1 MSMQAWTFQILQ
13 ISYTKNVVK
22 VHALRWQNRLS
33 QGLGDSSMGYIHC
46 CGALH
51 KTKTFRLLPQ
61 EKFMLCEVDYLSKCP
76 VCGHTV
82 VQLTRIDNDD
92 NIYVVRKVNKKAK
105 EFLAKLKNKIL
116 YEIRPINYSKTNCG
130 KFYLNYNEF
139 GVKKRCYSNL
149 STLKM
154 GLTENKYLK
163 INP

>member
-1 MSMQAWTFQILQ
+1 MREYVILKMWLRFTP
-13 ISYTKNVVK
+13 I
-22 VHALRWQNRLS
+22 RWQNCLP

-51 KTKTFRLLPQ
+51 KTRTFRLVP
-61 EKFMLCEVDYLSKCP
+61 EDNFVLCEADYLAKCP

-82 VQLTRIDNDD
+82 VQLTRIDIDD
-92 NIYVVRKVNKKAK
+92 NISIVRKVNRKAK
-105 EFLAKLKNKIL
+105 EFLKKLKKFIL
-116 YEIRPINYSKTNCG
+116 YEVRPISYNKINCG

-149 STLKM
+149 STLKI
-154 GLTENKYLK
+154 GLTENRDLKK